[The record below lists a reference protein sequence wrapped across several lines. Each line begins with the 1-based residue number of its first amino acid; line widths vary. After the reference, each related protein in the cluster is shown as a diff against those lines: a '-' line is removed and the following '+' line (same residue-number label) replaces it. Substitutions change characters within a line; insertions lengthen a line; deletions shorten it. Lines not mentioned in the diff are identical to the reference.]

1 MKISH
6 QEINQEFTYTL
17 PLSKALVSKSLE
29 MRLPVNMLVV
39 LLVQLSGVG
48 GRTSSKDREKITF
61 HLLLLKCRMLSVHI
75 PVLLIGL

>member
-48 GRTSSKDREKITF
+48 GRTSSKNREKITF
-61 HLLLLKCRMLSVHI
+61 HS
-75 PVLLIGL
+75 